1 MRAMNRAR
9 TVTAILAATAL
20 LAGCGGPSYD
30 ESVQQC
36 TKALKARHLDDKTKP
51 KPCEP
56 LKEDDYTLLIMSGV
70 IDGLGWTDE
79 DGRFDENKMLTS
91 TPSP

>member
-1 MRAMNRAR
+1 MNRNAL
-9 TVTAILAATAL
+9 TVAIAGAAL
-20 LAGCGGPSYD
+20 LLASCSSQPTYD

-36 TKALKARHLDDKTKP
+36 VKALKARHLDDKTKP

-56 LKEDDYTLLIMSGV
+56 LKEEDYTLLIMSKSM
-70 IDGLGWTDE
+70 DDLGWTDK
-79 DGRFDENKMLTS
+79 DGNFDRNKMLQS